1 MKYFVIDMKKTGER
15 IKSLSKERNTS
26 VREIQEYLGLESVQ
40 SVYDWFHAKTLPTID
55 HLFAL
60 GHLWG
65 IDMEKILVTDIRE
78 RT

>member
-40 SVYDWFHAKTLPTID
+40 SVYDWFHAKTLPTI
-55 HLFAL
+55 

-65 IDMEKILVTDIRE
+65 IDMEKILVADIRE